1 MLFDL
6 PSLIIIWTALSIF
19 VAAVGAF
26 IGWVA
31 ATAVNGNKKLV
42 WIGAA
47 LSPVSWAIVY
57 GVWQWRQDEKGSC
70 QWQAMANRWRV
81 ATCSCWFAGS
91 CARSVFNESDRSQHE
106 AHACAHEGHSP
117 EHVGAGQQRD

>member
-1 MLFDL
+1 MFFDL
-6 PSLIIIWTALSIF
+6 PSLIIIWTALAIF

-47 LSPVSWAIVY
+47 LSPISWAVVY
-57 GVWQWRQDEKGSC
+57 VSVYPLTYDSN
-70 QWQAMANRWRV
+70 AD
-81 ATCSCWFAGS
+81 F
-91 CARSVFNESDRSQHE
+91 CAWASVF
-106 AHACAHEGHSP
+106 ALP
-117 EHVGAGQQRD
+117 FFQQAYWRFRHGPH

>member
-1 MLFDL
+1 MFFDL
-6 PSLIIIWTALSIF
+6 PSLIIVWTALAIF

-47 LSPVSWAIVY
+47 LSPVSWAVVY
-57 GVWQWRQDEKGSC
+57 
-70 QWQAMANRWRV
+70 M
-81 ATCSCWFAGS
+81 
-91 CARSVFNESDRSQHE
+91 SVYL
-106 AHACAHEGHSP
+106 AHERLNADFCAWASVVALP
-117 EHVGAGQQRD
+117 FFQQAYWRFRHGPN